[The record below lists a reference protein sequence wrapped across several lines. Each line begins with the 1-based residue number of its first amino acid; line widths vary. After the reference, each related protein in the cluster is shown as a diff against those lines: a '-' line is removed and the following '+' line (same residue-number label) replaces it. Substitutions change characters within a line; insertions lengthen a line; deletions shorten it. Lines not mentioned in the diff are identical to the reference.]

1 MRGTR
6 AEAAALPAGLLQGD
20 RRAVARAISRLE
32 QGAVDAAA
40 LRGALASHLGRAHV
54 LGITGAPGAGK
65 STLVHALLG
74 ALVARGRRVGV
85 VAVDPSSP
93 VSGGAVLGDRVRM
106 GEHGAHPNVFIRS
119 VASRGHLGGLSPTT
133 RTIVDVFD
141 AAGFDTVIVETV
153 GAGQSE
159 VEVMRVADTRLVACP
174 PGLGDDVQ
182 AIKAGI
188 LEIADLLVVTKADLP
203 GATNTARDLRE
214 MLHLRAPAAA
224 GAWKVPVLTVCA
236 TAGEGVTA
244 LLEQVEAH
252 AALAGHG
259 RRLQAARPA
268 SPAAERVFRLAA
280 ADPYVVA
287 TGMRCTHAAA
297 GEAEVRLALGADHL
311 NFMGTCHGG
320 VVFAL
325 ADTAFGLAANSHGT
339 MAAGID
345 AHITYQQAAQAG
357 DTLVARAR
365 EVSRTR
371 RLAVYRVE
379 VEREDGQSVSSFTGT
394 VYLTR
399 QHHP

>member
-1 MRGTR
+1 MT
-6 AEAAALPAGLLQGD
+6 AARDALPEGLLRGD

-32 QGAVDAAA
+32 QGSDDAAA
-40 LRGALASHLGRAHV
+40 LRAGLAAHLGRAHV
-54 LGITGAPGAGK
+54 IGVTGAPGAGK

-74 ALVARGRRVGV
+74 ALVARGRRIGV

-93 VSGGAVLGDRVRM
+93 ISGGAVLGDRVRM
-106 GEHGAHPNVFIRS
+106 GEHGAHPDVFIRS
-119 VASRGHLGGLSPTT
+119 VAARGHLGGLSPST
-133 RTIVDVFD
+133 RAIVDVFD

-159 VEVMRVADTRLVACP
+159 VEIMRVADTRIVACA

-188 LEIADLLVVTKADLP
+188 LEIADLLVVTKADLA
-203 GATNTARDLRE
+203 GAANTARDLRE
-214 MLHLRAPAAA
+214 MLHLRAPAVA
-224 GAWKVPVLTVCA
+224 GAWQVPVLSVSA
-236 TAGEGVTA
+236 TQGEGVA
-244 LLEQVEAH
+244 GLLDRVLDH
-252 AALAGHG
+252 GAAGGRG
-259 RRLQAARPA
+259 RRLRPGPAA
-268 SPAAERVFRLAA
+268 SPQAERVFRLAA
-280 ADPYVVA
+280 ADPFVDTLGIA
-287 TGMRCTHAAA
+287 CTRASA
-297 GEAEVRLALGADHL
+297 GEAEVRLRLRADHL
-311 NFMGTCHGG
+311 NFMGRCHGG

-325 ADTAFGLAANSHGT
+325 ADTAFGLAANSHGA